1 MWAPGDANP
10 RAAAPTDWIRRGSL
24 RDSVQLPVQGFE
36 GGGTAAMKLQTYI
49 LRMLGLAFLF
59 AAGSMLFVALPGIA
73 VGAVHRL
80 PGVST
85 IAVLTFLPMAVAAFV
100 PYVLPVAFLLALVAT
115 YGRLAVDNEW
125 TAIQMAGRSPYR
137 MLGPAVFLAL
147 ILSTGIYFL
156 NSQALPWLLHYQRSF
171 QVSVLQDAIRNL
183 SPGQTEVQFGDFYL
197 ASNYREGNTFH
208 DVFLEVPDPER
219 NGGTRALVAQ
229 SARFEFSEQLMT
241 IHLSHVEFMR
251 EGGQGR
257 IEYSRT
263 DIPLTDLIPPPR
275 ETYRKARYK
284 NSRLLAR
291 ELAAGELDAVTHRK
305 YTYAIHQRMA
315 NAVTCLLFVLLG
327 VPTGLLLRRGTQLG
341 AMAVAVGYAIL
352 YWVSSLRL
360 GRELAE
366 SGALSPA
373 LCAWGPLVIWIAVAG
388 FMTHRTFR
396 R

>member
-1 MWAPGDANP
+1 
-10 RAAAPTDWIRRGSL
+10 
-24 RDSVQLPVQGFE
+24 
-36 GGGTAAMKLQTYI
+36 MKLQTYI

-125 TAIQMAGRSPYR
+125 TAIQMAGQSPYR

-275 ETYRKARYK
+275 ETYTKARYK
-284 NSRLLAR
+284 GSRLLAR
-291 ELAAGELDAVTHRK
+291 ELAAGEIDAVTRRK

-373 LCAWGPLVIWIAVAG
+373 LCAWGPLVLWIAVAG